1 MKWLNV
7 LAGLA
12 LVTLLVPGH
21 AQTSPAQ
28 PQDPTQSAPAST
40 APSPQ
45 AAPPSA
51 RHSDEQTPPETAG
64 SRVSASTGRR
74 TKSRPF
80 MGKIVLENSGYMLKA
95 GDLEYKLD
103 DQDKV
108 RDFNGKNV
116 KVLGSLDR
124 QSNTIHIEKIEP
136 SL

>member
-7 LAGLA
+7 LAGLVLA
-12 LVTLLVPGH
+12 TLLVPAG
-21 AQTSPAQ
+21 AQTSPTQ
-28 PQDPTQSAPAST
+28 PQDPTQKAPAST
-40 APSPQ
+40 APTPQ

-51 RHSDEQTPPETAG
+51 RHSDEQTTPETTGSGVSTSAG
-64 SRVSASTGRR
+64 RKTR
-74 TKSRPF
+74 SRPF
-80 MGKIVLENSGYMLKA
+80 MGRIVLENNGYMLKA

-116 KVLGSLDR
+116 KVLGNLDR